1 MRVVSFRFGTVLAIV
16 AAAAIVVATTGR
28 APSAAEPVS
37 APALSSIGPLTFAPD
52 GTPFAADPQAATIYA
67 FDLGA
72 TATGVFAGAKGIEG
86 IDRQIA
92 AMLGTEPSC

>member
-37 APALSSIGPLTFAPD
+37 GPALSSIGPLTFAPD
-52 GTPFAADPQAATIYA
+52 GTQFAADPQAATIYA